1 MPEEL
6 DNDQISEKLGI
17 AAGPV
22 IFEVILTSSEKA
34 LRGETDRRGQIYVEK
49 PFPSRWLHEFV
60 QADPIRP
67 SDRAAPS
74 VREEASIN
82 SGRGQIPYR
91 AANTEPATH
100 SKPAGARDW
109 PGPFSDKMNLASP
122 NASMTTRLS
131 SLYAVSLKPSG
142 NESSTSFP
150 SGSSGSTFP
159 EPEGGRAV
167 VVGKAAGKTWRTI
180 CST

>member
-1 MPEEL
+1 MGAFPNRGHMPEEL

-22 IFEVILTSSEKA
+22 IFEIILTSSEKA

-67 SDRAAPS
+67 SDASA
-74 VREEASIN
+74 REEASIN
-82 SGRGQIPYR
+82 SERAQIPSR
-91 AANTEPATH
+91 AAPPEPATN

-109 PGPFSDKMNLASP
+109 PFSDKMNLASP

-159 EPEGGRAV
+159 EP
-167 VVGKAAGKTWRTI
+167 
-180 CST
+180 